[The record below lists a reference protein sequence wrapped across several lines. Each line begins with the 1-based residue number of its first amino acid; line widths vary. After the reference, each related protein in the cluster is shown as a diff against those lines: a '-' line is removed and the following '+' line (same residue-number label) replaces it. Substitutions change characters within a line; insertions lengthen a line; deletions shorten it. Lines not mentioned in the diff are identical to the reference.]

1 MACTLLK
8 ARAISFCGVATSPP
22 FLARGPAELR
32 SLCTSILDFGA
43 FLCVLRTEYVY
54 SAQCSP
60 PANSCCEGTELLGT
74 RQAMTDIRIDE
85 TRPKRE
91 IPERSFVAAIERGL
105 SVMRAFQNQSDR
117 LTLSE
122 VARLVDLPRATA
134 RRCLLTLTA
143 LGYVENQGRYFGL
156 SPQVLTLAQAYLS
169 SSPLPRIAQSSLERV
184 SEILGESCSLS
195 LLHGDEAIYIAR
207 STRKRIGSLHRD
219 VGSHLP
225 AHCTSMGR
233 VLLAA
238 LSDADLDSY
247 FATARL
253 ERFTPRTLTDQNVLR
268 TRIDKVRA
276 RGYCIVDQELEPDLR
291 SIAIPVLNASGRTIA
306 ALNVSAQASRT
317 TKKHLTV
324 KYLPVLREAARD
336 MRPLLVG

>member
-1 MACTLLK
+1 
-8 ARAISFCGVATSPP
+8 
-22 FLARGPAELR
+22 
-32 SLCTSILDFGA
+32 
-43 FLCVLRTEYVY
+43 
-54 SAQCSP
+54 
-60 PANSCCEGTELLGT
+60 
-74 RQAMTDIRIDE
+74 MTDIRIDE
-85 TRPKRE
+85 TREKRE
-91 IPERSFVAAIERGL
+91 IPGRSFVTAIERGL

-117 LTLSE
+117 LTLSD

-134 RRCLLTLTA
+134 RRCLLTLLA
-143 LGYVENQGRYFGL
+143 LGYVENHGRYFSL

-195 LLHGDEAIYIAR
+195 LLHGDEAIYVAR

-238 LSDADLDSY
+238 LSDADLDGY

-253 ERFTPRTLTDQNVLR
+253 ESFTPRTLTDQKDLK
-268 TRIDKVRA
+268 TRIERVRT

-317 TKKHLTV
+317 TKKHLV
-324 KYLPVLREAARD
+324 ERYLPVLRDAARD
-336 MRPLLVG
+336 MRPLLIG

>member
-1 MACTLLK
+1 M
-8 ARAISFCGVATSPP
+8 
-22 FLARGPAELR
+22 
-32 SLCTSILDFGA
+32 
-43 FLCVLRTEYVY
+43 
-54 SAQCSP
+54 
-60 PANSCCEGTELLGT
+60 LGK
-74 RQAMTDIRIDE
+74 QYIMSDIRIDE
-85 TRPKRE
+85 TKPKRD

-105 SVMRAFQNQSDR
+105 SVMRAFHNQSDR
-117 LTLSE
+117 LTLSD
-122 VARLVDLPRATA
+122 VARLVALPRATA
-134 RRCLLTLTA
+134 RRCLLTLRA
-143 LGYVENQGRYFGL
+143 LGYVESQGRYFSL

-169 SSPLPRIAQSSLERV
+169 SSPLPRVAQSSLERV

-233 VLLAA
+233 ILLAA
-238 LSDADLDSY
+238 LSDADLDTY
-247 FATARL
+247 FATVRL
-253 ERFTPRTLTDQNVLR
+253 EGFTPRTITDKNELR
-268 TRIDKVRA
+268 ACIDKVKA
-276 RGYCIVDQELEPDLR
+276 RGYCIVDQELEPELR

-317 TKKHLTV
+317 TKKHMV
-324 KYLPVLREAARD
+324 AKFLPVLREAARD

>member
-1 MACTLLK
+1 
-8 ARAISFCGVATSPP
+8 
-22 FLARGPAELR
+22 
-32 SLCTSILDFGA
+32 
-43 FLCVLRTEYVY
+43 
-54 SAQCSP
+54 
-60 PANSCCEGTELLGT
+60 
-74 RQAMTDIRIDE
+74 MTDIRIDE
-85 TRPKRE
+85 TQSKRE
-91 IPERSFVAAIERGL
+91 IPERSFIAAIERGL

-117 LTLSE
+117 LTLSD

-134 RRCLLTLTA
+134 RRCLLTLRA
-143 LGYVENQGRYFGL
+143 LGYVESQGRYFSL

-195 LLHGDEAIYIAR
+195 LLHGDEAIYVAR

-238 LSDADLDSY
+238 LSDTDLNSY
-247 FATARL
+247 FSIARL
-253 ERFTPRTLTDQNVLR
+253 ERFTPWTLTDQNELR
-268 TRIDKVRA
+268 KCIDKVRV
-276 RGYCIVDQELEPDLR
+276 RGYCIVDQELELELR

-317 TKKHLTV
+317 TKKHLV
-324 KYLPVLREAARD
+324 EKYLPVLREAARD

>member
-1 MACTLLK
+1 MA
-8 ARAISFCGVATSPP
+8 
-22 FLARGPAELR
+22 
-32 SLCTSILDFGA
+32 SLQTGGLILDVREL
-43 FLCVLRTEYVY
+43 LCVLRTNNLNFERKF
-54 SAQCSP
+54 AW
-60 PANSCCEGTELLGT
+60 ANGQHG
-74 RQAMTDIRIDE
+74 QAKLRGKQPIMMDIRIDE
-85 TRPKRE
+85 TKPKGDV
-91 IPERSFVAAIERGL
+91 PGRSFVTAIERGL

-117 LTLSE
+117 MTLSD
-122 VARLVDLPRATA
+122 VARLVELPRATT
-134 RRCLLTLTA
+134 RRCLLTLRA
-143 LGYVENQGRYFGL
+143 LGYVESHGRYFSL

-184 SEILGESCSLS
+184 SERLGESCSLS

-238 LSDADLDSY
+238 LSDADLDTY

-253 ERFTPRTLTDQNVLR
+253 ESFTPRTLTDQNELR
-268 TRIDKVRA
+268 ARFDKIRA

-317 TKKHLTV
+317 TKKHLTEN
-324 KYLPVLREAARD
+324 YLPVLREAARD